1 MEMVGEKVKVL
12 IIGGMGVI
20 GGAITK
26 ASVSK
31 GMAVHV
37 VSRRALF
44 DEWKELDITEIR
56 GDWKDDEFANR
67 VVADYYDVIVDTQ
80 IFNEKQLI
88 RSLNIV
94 NNHCKQ
100 FIYISTD
107 SVYSHPADNLEESVD
122 IKLSELKWKYGY
134 DKRKAELFLL
144 KEGSKYSF
152 YWTVIRPTI
161 TFGNT
166 RIPVGFSTKRN
177 TYTLVERM
185 IAGKPIVV
193 FDEEKSYHAV
203 CHVSIFGDAVV
214 ELFLQEKAANQFYHI
229 SDDKSYTYAE
239 IFNAIE
245 QVLGIKGKFVH
256 AKTDWLKKYSKSS
269 YEEMIFDKN
278 PNFTLNNNKIKSI
291 ATHATFHVDMVD
303 VMTSTL
309 EHLKKVGGVDSDFN
323 RINDCILL
331 KLSRQI
337 DNSYEQDI
345 ITEYIKGLPYEY
357 IDSLK
362 KYELK
367 LSINNIVNF
376 VKKLLRPIKHALIP
390 K

>member
-1 MEMVGEKVKVL
+1 MEMVGKKVKVL

-26 ASVSK
+26 ASASK
-31 GMAVHV
+31 GLDVYV
-37 VSRRALF
+37 VSRRSLF
-44 DEWKELDITEIR
+44 DEWKELDIIEIQ
-56 GDWKDDEFANR
+56 GDWKNDEFANR
-67 VVADYYDVIVDTQ
+67 VVADFYDVIIDTQ

-88 RSLNIV
+88 RSLDIV

-107 SVYSHPADNLEESVD
+107 SVYSHPAYDLDESVD

-144 KEGSKYSF
+144 REGSKYNF

-177 TYTLVERM
+177 TYTLAERM

-193 FDEEKSYHAV
+193 FDDEKSYHAV
-203 CHVSIFGDAVV
+203 CHVTIFGNAVV

-245 QVLGIKGKFVH
+245 QVLGIKGKYVH

-278 PNFTLNNNKIKSI
+278 PTFTLNNNKIKSI
-291 ATHATFHVDMVD
+291 ATHTSFHVDMVD
-303 VMTSTL
+303 VMASTL
-309 EHLKKVGGVDSDFN
+309 YHLKKAGGIDSDFN

-331 KLSRQI
+331 KLSRQN

-345 ITEYIKGLPYEY
+345 ITDYIKGLPDEY
-357 IDSLK
+357 INSLK
-362 KYELK
+362 KYERR
-367 LSINNIVNF
+367 LSISNIINF
-376 VKKLLRPIKHALIP
+376 CKKLMRPIKHVLLP